1 MPSSY
6 ISSLVGSAMATA
18 SPPHTVISV
27 FTAVPM
33 PRTRIENLP
42 QPNELTDWI
51 TYVAGSHT
59 SHMPGSNFLHL
70 IVFIVRHAFKISL
83 VNGRDRIPFLAEST
97 IPQIFVMLSRGG
109 LHSVRFLTR
118 A

>member
-70 IVFIVRHAFKISL
+70 IVFIVGTRFQNLA
-83 VNGRDRIPFLAEST
+83 RDRLMVGSIHRAHSSPFLAPIS
-97 IPQIFVMLSRGG
+97 QFD
-109 LHSVRFLTR
+109 RFP
-118 A
+118 